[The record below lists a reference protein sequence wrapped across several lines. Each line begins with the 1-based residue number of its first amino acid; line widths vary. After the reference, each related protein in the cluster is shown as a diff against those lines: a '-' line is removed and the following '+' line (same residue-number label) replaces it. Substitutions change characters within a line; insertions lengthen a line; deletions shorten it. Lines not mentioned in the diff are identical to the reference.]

1 MSGQIFWSVLAALLV
16 YSTYEELLEYAKHR
30 ILSRKL
36 DKAMEKA
43 FERWDDFIER
53 EKSKENHPSGRKA
66 KTTVKVND

>member
-1 MSGQIFWSVLAALLV
+1 MSGQIFWSVLAAMLV
-16 YSTYEELLEYAKHR
+16 YSTYEEIVHYAKHR

-43 FERWDDFIER
+43 FAKWDDLIER
-53 EKSKENHPSGRKA
+53 ESSKKSHPSGRKA